1 MKKFFLFVIILLIIG
16 GIYIITSQSYPVVIV
31 NWQPISAKSFNND
44 FNTAVF
50 YYGKVIET
58 YNKNTTSSINTP
70 EVNAEIKRAV
80 LDKSIENIL
89 ILNELEK
96 RLKNSE
102 LDQMVKNKIDEI
114 LKGQDIEK
122 QVATIYN
129 LSLNAFKEQI
139 LTPEARLEI
148 LQARLM
154 LENNLSAGGFDE
166 WLINAKKQ
174 AKVVILLSGFGW
186 DGEGV
191 VVK

>member
-1 MKKFFLFVIILLIIG
+1 MKFLLLIIGLIIIG
-16 GIYIITSQSYPVVIV
+16 GIYLVISQSYPVAFVG
-31 NWQPISAKSFNND
+31 WQPISAKNFNDD

-50 YYGKVIET
+50 YYGKVMET
-58 YNKNTTSSINTP
+58 YDKNVTSSIENIDSPAVKT
-70 EVNAEIKRAV
+70 EIKRAV

-89 ILNELEK
+89 ILNGLKK

-122 QVATIYN
+122 QVAAIYN

-154 LENNLSAGGFDE
+154 IENNPPTGGFDE
-166 WLINAKKQ
+166 WPPPRSCPAC
-174 AKVVILLSGFGW
+174 
-186 DGEGV
+186 
-191 VVK
+191 